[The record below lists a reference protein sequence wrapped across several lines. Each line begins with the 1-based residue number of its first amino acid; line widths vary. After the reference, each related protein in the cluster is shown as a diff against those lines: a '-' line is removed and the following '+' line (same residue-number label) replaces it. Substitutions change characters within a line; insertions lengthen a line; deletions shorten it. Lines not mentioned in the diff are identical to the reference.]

1 MKLNYKFIVT
11 LIALGLTLNSM
22 SRAGTVGPSPV
33 TTNLVLWLEADQGL
47 ASDGSTWNDQSGLGN
62 NATALP
68 GKNPTVVPGGFN
80 GQPAVEFN
88 GQAMSFA
95 APVITTQQ
103 FTMIVLATDNTK
115 KKSAGFREIISNW
128 DGTNSTTSVFLG
140 TIDFVPVKI
149 RFTDAI
155 GGESQ
160 GDSGV
165 GRIPKANLGF
175 MLTGVSSATDAQ
187 VYVKGQ
193 LVYDLGAPL
202 PPRDLSTGFYL
213 GEQGSFAGEYWNGD
227 IEEVLAYSVALT
239 PEQIRRDWVY
249 LKAKYGL

>member
-11 LIALGLTLNSM
+11 LIMLGLTLNNM
-22 SRAGTVGPSPV
+22 SRAGTVGPV
-33 TTNLVLWLEADQGL
+33 TTNLVLWLEANQGL
-47 ASDGSTWNDQSGLGN
+47 ASDGSTWDDQSGLGN

-68 GKNPTVVPGGFN
+68 GKNPTVVPDVFN

-95 APVITTQQ
+95 APVVTTQQ
-103 FTMIVLATDNTK
+103 FTIVVLATDNTK

-140 TIDFVPVKI
+140 TIDFVPIKI

-155 GGESQ
+155 GGADQ
-160 GDSGV
+160 GDDGV
-165 GRIPKANLGF
+165 GKIPKALGF

-187 VYVKGQ
+187 VYVRGQ
-193 LVYDLGAPL
+193 LVYDLGSPL

-227 IEEVLAYSVALT
+227 IEEVLVYSVALT
-239 PEQIRRDWVY
+239 PDQIRKDWVY